1 MVPVPLSRLQ
11 PSRIDA
17 IEDWPWLDQ
26 DVLRSSR
33 SRQVCMTYHF
43 FQHQPGPECIPLLTC
58 HLHQGLIAH
67 GEHLTHRCSGWTEDL
82 HRQRGWAP
90 DKLNAKTD
98 IHGLAWLW
106 LVPLGSQSHTS
117 RSVERERE
125 EPAAG
130 VPSLV
135 TGNPRKLLGAEGA
148 GLNEQG
154 ISSRGRGPFAVV
166 VRGAAEQL
174 PGRQLARPAVGGRP
188 GGDCGGV
195 PGISPGA

>member
-33 SRQVCMTYHF
+33 SRQVCMTCHF
-43 FQHQPGPECIPLLTC
+43 FRHHRGPNCIPLLTC

-90 DKLNAKTD
+90 EVA
-98 IHGLAWLW
+98 
-106 LVPLGSQSHTS
+106 
-117 RSVERERE
+117 
-125 EPAAG
+125 
-130 VPSLV
+130 
-135 TGNPRKLLGAEGA
+135 
-148 GLNEQG
+148 
-154 ISSRGRGPFAVV
+154 
-166 VRGAAEQL
+166 
-174 PGRQLARPAVGGRP
+174 
-188 GGDCGGV
+188 
-195 PGISPGA
+195 